1 MDKGNNPNVNSA
13 VLILERVKK
22 LMTALLT
29 D

>member
-1 MDKGNNPNVNSA
+1 MDKGNNPNVNST